1 MTANDTHAV
10 VSNINVIQWRRIAL
24 KTVYRARVFR
34 PLGSIAVAAHDLT
47 RTAWCSLAAF
57 QRLIGLHGPDAEV
70 LEHDAFVASRV
81 PATFSSLINAAVSRE
96 NGIADHLDEI
106 ERFYDGQPKWGVWI
120 DPANKGDAEALQERG
135 LVLDS
140 TPVLMAAELDDVER
154 GPDRQVVRVTL
165 DEVGVVNDAA
175 YDLPAGTISD
185 PVTSL
190 PANELHAY
198 GIRELKEA
206 MSVGVIQD
214 VGTDAFVSFVATLPA
229 NRGEHLASRILAHAL
244 HEADE
249 RGRLT
254 TSLQASK
261 LGQGIYARLGY
272 RSLGEIHLYER
283 RP

>member
-1 MTANDTHAV
+1 MDDTDLSRAA
-10 VSNINVIQWRRIAL
+10 WR
-24 KTVYRARVFR
+24 
-34 PLGSIAVAAHDLT
+34 
-47 RTAWCSLAAF
+47 SLAAF
-57 QRLIGLHGPDAEV
+57 QRLIGSHAPDAEL
-70 LEHDAFVASRV
+70 LEHDGFVASRV
-81 PATFSSLINAAVSRE
+81 PATHSSLINAAVPRE
-96 NGIADHLDEI
+96 NGIAEYVDEI
-106 ERFYDGQPKWGVWI
+106 ERFYDGQAKWGVWI
-120 DPANKGDAEALQERG
+120 DPARTEDAEALRSRG

-140 TPVLMAAELDDVER
+140 TPVLMAAELASVER

-214 VGTDAFVSFVATLPA
+214 VGNDAFVSFVATLPA
-229 NRGEHLASRILAHAL
+229 NRGEHLASRILTHAL

-249 RGRLT
+249 RGQIT
-254 TSLQASK
+254 TTLQASK

-272 RSLGEIHLYER
+272 QPLGEVHLYER

>member
-1 MTANDTHAV
+1 VGDRH
-10 VSNINVIQWRRIAL
+10 
-24 KTVYRARVFR
+24 
-34 PLGSIAVAAHDLT
+34 LT
-47 RTAWCSLAAF
+47 RTAWRSLAAF
-57 QRLIGLHGPDAEV
+57 QRLIGLHAPDAEL

-81 PATFSSLINAAVSRE
+81 PATHSSLINAAVPRE
-96 NGIADHLDEI
+96 HGIADHIDEI

-120 DPANKGDAEALQERG
+120 DPAHTEDAEALRARG

-140 TPVLMAAELDDVER
+140 TPVLMGAELDDLDH
-154 GPDRQVVRVTL
+154 GPDRQVVRATL

-185 PVTSL
+185 PVTCL
-190 PANELHAY
+190 PADGLHTYA
-198 GIRELKEA
+198 IRELKEA
-206 MSVGVIQD
+206 MSVAMVQD
-214 VGTDAFVSFVATLPA
+214 VGDDAFVSFVATLPA
-229 NRGEHLASRILAHAL
+229 NRGERLASRILAHAL
-244 HEADE
+244 HEAHE
-249 RGRLT
+249 RGQTT

>member
-1 MTANDTHAV
+1 MW
-10 VSNINVIQWRRIAL
+10 WRRIRTA
-24 KTVYRARVFR
+24 KTVDRAGVFR
-34 PLGSIAVAAHDLT
+34 LLGSNAVDHADLVQAAW
-47 RTAWCSLAAF
+47 RSLAAF
-57 QRLIGLHGPDAEV
+57 QRLIGLHGPDAEL

-81 PATFSSLINAAVSRE
+81 PATHSSLISAAVPRE
-96 NGIADHLDEI
+96 NGIAEHLDEI

-120 DPANKGDAEALQERG
+120 DPARTEDADALTARG

-140 TPVLMAAELDDVER
+140 TPILMAAELDDVDHA
-154 GPDRQVVRVTL
+154 PDRQVVRVTL

-206 MSVGVIQD
+206 MSVAVVQD
-214 VGTDAFVSFVATLPA
+214 VGGDAFVSFVATLPA
-229 NRGEHLASRILAHAL
+229 NRGEHLASRILAHAV
-244 HEADE
+244 HEAAE
-249 RGRLT
+249 RGRIT
-254 TSLQASK
+254 SSLQASK

-272 RSLGEIHLYER
+272 QPLGEIHLYER

>member
-1 MTANDTHAV
+1 MGD
-10 VSNINVIQWRRIAL
+10 R
-24 KTVYRARVFR
+24 
-34 PLGSIAVAAHDLT
+34 DLT
-47 RTAWCSLAAF
+47 QTAWRSLAAF
-57 QRLIGLHGPDAEV
+57 QRLIGLHAPDAEV

-81 PATFSSLINAAVSRE
+81 PATHSSLINAAVPRE
-96 NGIADHLDEI
+96 NGIAEHIDEI
-106 ERFYDGQPKWGVWI
+106 QRFYDGQPKWGVWI
-120 DPANKGDAEALQERG
+120 DPARTEDADALTARG

-140 TPVLMAAELDDVER
+140 TPVLMAAELNDVER

-190 PANELHAY
+190 PANELHTY

-206 MSVGVIQD
+206 MSVALVQD
-214 VGTDAFVSFVATLPA
+214 VGSDAFVSFVATLPA

-249 RGRLT
+249 RGQIT

-261 LGQGIYARLGY
+261 LGQGIYARVGY
-272 RSLGEIHLYER
+272 QALGEIHLYER

>member
-1 MTANDTHAV
+1 
-10 VSNINVIQWRRIAL
+10 VS
-24 KTVYRARVFR
+24 
-34 PLGSIAVAAHDLT
+34 AHDLT
-47 RTAWCSLAAF
+47 QTAWRSLAAF
-57 QRLIGLHGPDAEV
+57 QRLIGVHAPDAEV

-81 PATFSSLINAAVSRE
+81 PATHSSVINAAVAGE

-106 ERFYDGQPKWGVWI
+106 ARFYDDQPKWGVWI
-120 DPANKGDAEALQERG
+120 DPARAEDAEALRSKG
-135 LVLDS
+135 LILDS
-140 TPVLMAAELDDVER
+140 TPILMAAEIGSVER
-154 GPDRQVVRVTL
+154 GPDRQVGRVTL

-206 MSVGVIQD
+206 MSVGMIQD
-214 VGTDAFVSFVATLPA
+214 VGSDAFVTFVATLPA
-229 NRGEHLASRILAHAL
+229 NRGERLASRILAHAL

-249 RGRLT
+249 RGQIT

-272 RSLGEIHLYER
+272 QPLGEIHLYER